1 MSMDESLSDVEARI
15 RALGRLQVS
24 ARAEA
29 EMEELTTLLEDPD
42 VRSAAEPRSPVW
54 RYRAM
59 SRGNRLLVGGLIALA
74 GVGVAV
80 PATALTAWLARTG
93 EFGSPATSTEEDAT
107 EWIDLSAPDAP
118 QVVVDAYP
126 EYLTLPDGLSRDAA
140 IAKVSQVFAKLDI
153 EAGGQSIA
161 QEGSITETYE
171 FFAVCAWAGEW
182 LYGQE
187 SADAA
192 RADRAASW
200 LGDIGNYPSVV
211 AHDGGGVVDSI
222 LNAAAAARAGDAKV
236 VEKLYGMPTCQGHME
251 GVKP

>member
-1 MSMDESLSDVEARI
+1 MDESSSDVEARI
-15 RALGRLQVS
+15 RALGQVRFS
-24 ARAEA
+24 ARAVAETEA
-29 EMEELTTLLEDPD
+29 LATLLEDPD
-42 VRSAAEPRSPVW
+42 MRSAARPESPRW

-93 EFGSPATSTEEDAT
+93 EFGNPATSTEEDAT

-118 QVVVDAYP
+118 QMVVDAYP

-140 IAKVSQVFAKLDI
+140 VANVSEIFAKLDI
-153 EAGGQSIA
+153 EAEGQGIA
-161 QEGSITETYE
+161 QEGVMTEAYE
-171 FFAVCAWAGEW
+171 FFAVCAWVGEW

-192 RADRAASW
+192 RADRAAAW

-236 VEKLYGMPTCQGHME
+236 VEKMYNMDTCQWHME
-251 GVKP
+251 RVKP

>member
-1 MSMDESLSDVEARI
+1 MDESSSDVEARV
-15 RALGRLQVS
+15 RALGQLRFS

-29 EMEELTTLLEDPD
+29 ETEALTTLLEDPD
-42 VRSAAEPRSPVW
+42 VRSAAEPKSPRW
-54 RYRAM
+54 RYRAV
-59 SRGNRLLVGGLIALA
+59 SRGNRLLVGSLIALV

-80 PATALTAWLARTG
+80 PATALTEWLARTG
-93 EFGSPATSTEEDAT
+93 EFGDPATGTEEDAT

-118 QVVVDAYP
+118 QVVADAYP

-140 IAKVSQVFAKLDI
+140 IANVSQIFAKLDI
-153 EAGGQSIA
+153 EAEGQGIA
-161 QEGSITETYE
+161 QEGLMTQTYE

-192 RADRAASW
+192 RADRAAFW

-222 LNAAAAARAGDAKV
+222 LSAAAAARAGDAKV
-236 VEKLYGMPTCQGHME
+236 VEKLYNMPTCQGHME